1 MLNILVQPY
10 LFFDGRCEEALEFYR
25 SSLDAQVDLLL
36 RYRDSPEPPPAG
48 TLPPGF
54 ENKIMHAT
62 FRIGTTT
69 LMASDSHGENKGFG
83 GFSLALTVLTE
94 VEADRIFAALADG
107 GQVQQPL
114 AKTFWSPRF
123 GILTDRFGISWMINV
138 TADLS
143 Q

>member
-1 MLNILVQPY
+1 MFNVLVQPY
-10 LFFDGRCEEALEFYR
+10 LFFDGCCEEALEFYR

-36 RYRDSPEPPPAG
+36 RYRDSPEPPPVGA
-48 TLPPGF
+48 LPPGF

-69 LMASDSHGENKGFG
+69 LMASDSHGENIGFG